1 MAMIEL
7 NAARLGV
14 IGLGYVGLPLAVA
27 LSAAFDVVAFDIDP
41 ERVAALRNGVDRT
54 GEVGPAD
61 LAAADRLR
69 FSCDEADLSE
79 VDVFIVAVPTP
90 INGAL
95 QPDLTALERASQ
107 MVGRALRPGGVVIYE
122 STVYPGMTED
132 VCVPI
137 LAQVSGLVFN
147 ESFFA
152 GYSPERVN
160 PGDRRH
166 GFADIVKV
174 TSGSTPEAADLVDAI
189 YSRVVTAGTHKAP
202 SIKVAEAAK
211 VIENIQ
217 RDVNIALV
225 NELAQLFKRMGLETR
240 DILAA
245 ARTKWNFHPY
255 LPGLVGGHCIGV
267 DPYYLTHKAQ
277 SIGFHPEM
285 ILAGRR
291 INDRMAGWV
300 ALDIVKAMLHR
311 RIDVSAARV
320 LVLGITFKEDCPD
333 IRNTKIADLVAEL
346 QGVVGEVAVYDPEA
360 DAKDVERAYGLRL
373 EPALPEGPFE
383 AVVVAVGHRA
393 FHDAGS
399 ARLRRLLGPN
409 GLLYDMK
416 QVFPVAESDARI

>member
-7 NAARLGV
+7 DTARLGV

-41 ERVAALRNGVDRT
+41 QRIAELRQGRDRT
-54 GEVGPAD
+54 GEVGPAA
-61 LAAADRLR
+61 LSAAGRLS
-69 FSCDEADLSE
+69 FSCEESDLSE
-79 VDVFIVAVPTP
+79 VDVFVVAVPTP

-95 QPDLTALERASQ
+95 QPDLTALEGASE
-107 MVGRALRPGGVVIYE
+107 MVGRALRPGCVVIYE

-137 LAQVSGLVFN
+137 LARTSGLLFN
-147 ESFFA
+147 RDFFA
-152 GYSPERVN
+152 GYSPERIN

-166 GFADIVKV
+166 GFSDIVKV

-189 YSRVVTAGTHKAP
+189 YGRVVAAGTHKAP

-245 ARTKWNFHPY
+245 AGTKWNFHPY
-255 LPGLVGGHCIGV
+255 VPGLVGGHCIGV

-300 ALDIVKAMLHR
+300 ALDIVKAMLER
-311 RIDVSAARV
+311 KIDVARARV

-346 QGVVGEVAVYDPEA
+346 QALAGEVVVFDPEA
-360 DAKDVERAYGLRL
+360 DPDDVERAYGLRL
-373 EPALPEGPFE
+373 VPTLPDGPFE
-383 AVVVAVGHRA
+383 AVVAAVGHRT
-393 FHDAGS
+393 FREAGA
-399 ARLRRLLGPN
+399 ARLRELLGPD

-416 QVFPVAESDARI
+416 QVFAVGESDARI